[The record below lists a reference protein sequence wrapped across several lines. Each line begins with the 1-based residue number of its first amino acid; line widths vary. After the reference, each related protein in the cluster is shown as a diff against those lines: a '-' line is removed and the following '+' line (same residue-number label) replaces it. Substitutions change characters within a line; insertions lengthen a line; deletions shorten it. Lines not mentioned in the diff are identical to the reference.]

1 MPYAILLAFAFV
13 SALLAGQTAQLNTTF
28 DRLNET
34 GTVSVET
41 ENQTT
46 VEPAESNITGTAQSV
61 EETAPLQTTDV
72 TQPTESNIS
81 GTPDISTPPSGDA
94 APTSTQEP
102 TAVSPQ
108 PSPAPTQPSSLPG
121 TVYPKLVPTPA
132 PSVKEEPK
140 AAPAPQIIHKELKP
154 VAAFKS
160 PLPGKIQGSAAI
172 ELAVKD
178 ALSVEFN
185 VRKSNS
191 LVSRYLGSGQRKEE
205 SKWTFSWNTS
215 LTPNAHYELYAVIT
229 NEFGQYESGTVSVV
243 VLNAVAAAPE
253 TQKKI
258 VDIKEQVQIKEVET
272 TEKKETEKVN
282 TVEAVE
288 QDVKNFSEKLK
299 IDLPPQEAKKVDDA
313 VKTVT
318 QELKPKVEIHL
329 KELGENI
336 SIIKQEEVKRKTAE
350 ELPAPEIAT
359 EKKEQ
364 VIKEITEKIK
374 EEQQKQTEV
383 RQEIAKT
390 IEEAKEKIIQAL
402 PEPKRQEAEPVKAA
416 AVKGAEQL
424 IAQFETNVGKH
435 EEEKIGEAAS
445 VAAKDSDKDGMS
457 DYEEI
462 FRFNT
467 DPFAI
472 DSDGDGFNDG
482 VEVAS
487 GYNPLDPSPA
497 DQIVYEEPKAPEAGV
512 VQPQTFKVEE
522 VKVVEKAK
530 TETGAEVIKK
540 MEIKGKA
547 LPNSFVT
554 IYIYSLPIIVTVKA
568 DANGAWT
575 YTLDKELD
583 DGEHEIYV
591 ATTDNTGKI
600 AAKSAPFTFTKQA
613 AAITLTGITLPAVAP
628 SAEVPSFLSTTYLI
642 LTLSLI
648 AFILGVGLLVIGL
661 LTMKRERQQPP
672 QSPQSPQQ

>member
-1 MPYAILLAFAFV
+1 
-13 SALLAGQTAQLNTTF
+13 
-28 DRLNET
+28 
-34 GTVSVET
+34 
-41 ENQTT
+41 
-46 VEPAESNITGTAQSV
+46 
-61 EETAPLQTTDV
+61 
-72 TQPTESNIS
+72 
-81 GTPDISTPPSGDA
+81 
-94 APTSTQEP
+94 
-102 TAVSPQ
+102 
-108 PSPAPTQPSSLPG
+108 
-121 TVYPKLVPTPA
+121 
-132 PSVKEEPK
+132 
-140 AAPAPQIIHKELKP
+140 
-154 VAAFKS
+154 
-160 PLPGKIQGSAAI
+160 
-172 ELAVKD
+172 
-178 ALSVEFN
+178 
-185 VRKSNS
+185 
-191 LVSRYLGSGQRKEE
+191 
-205 SKWTFSWNTS
+205 
-215 LTPNAHYELYAVIT
+215 
-229 NEFGQYESGTVSVV
+229 
-243 VLNAVAAAPE
+243 NAVAAAPE

-540 MEIKGKA
+540 MEIKGRA

>member
-13 SALLAGQTAQLNTTF
+13 SALLVGQTAQLNTTF

-46 VEPAESNITGTAQSV
+46 VEPTESNITGSDQSV
-61 EETAPLQTTDV
+61 IGTAPLPTSDIA
-72 TQPTESNIS
+72 QPTENNIS
-81 GTPDISTPPSGDA
+81 GIPTG
-94 APTSTQEP
+94 APTPIQEP
-102 TAVSPQ
+102 TTVLPQ
-108 PSPAPTQPSSLPG
+108 PSPATTQTGPLPG
-121 TVYPKLVPTPA
+121 TVYPKPVPTPI

-140 AAPAPQIIHKELKP
+140 PTPTPQIIHKELKP
-154 VAAFKS
+154 AAALKS
-160 PLPGKIQGSAAI
+160 PLPGKIQGSIVI
-172 ELAVKD
+172 ELEVKD

-185 VRKSNS
+185 ARKSNS
-191 LVSRYLGSGQRKEE
+191 LVSQYLGSGERKEE
-205 SKWTFSWNTS
+205 SKWTFPWNTS
-215 LTPNAHYELYAVIT
+215 STPNAHYELYAVIK
-229 NEFGQYESGTVSVV
+229 NEFGQYESGPVSVV
-243 VLNAVAAAPE
+243 VLNEVAAVPE

-272 TEKKETEKVN
+272 TEKNEVEKVY
-282 TVEAVE
+282 TAEAVE

-299 IDLPPQEAKKVDDA
+299 IDLPPQEAKKVEEA
-313 VKTVT
+313 VKIVT
-318 QELKPKVEIHL
+318 QELKPKVEEYL
-329 KELGENI
+329 KQLGENI
-336 SIIKQEEVKRKTAE
+336 SIIKQEEVKRKTTE

-364 VIKEITEKIK
+364 VITAIAEKIK

-402 PEPKRQEAEPVKAA
+402 PESKRQAAEPVKAA
-416 AVKGAEQL
+416 AVKEAEQL
-424 IAQFETNVGKH
+424 IAQFETKVGKH
-435 EEEKIGEAAS
+435 EEEKIGEAAPI
-445 VAAKDSDKDGMS
+445 AAKDSDKDGLS

-467 DPFAI
+467 DPFAV

-482 VEVAS
+482 VEIAS
-487 GYNPLDPSPA
+487 GYDPLDPSPA
-497 DQIVYEEPKAPEAGV
+497 DQIVYEEPKTPEAGV

-522 VKVVEKAK
+522 IKVVETAK
-530 TETGAEVIKK
+530 TETGAEVITK
-540 MEIKGKA
+540 MEIKGRA

-575 YTLDKELD
+575 YTLDKELA
-583 DGEHEIYV
+583 DGDHEIYV
-591 ATTDNTGKI
+591 ATTDNAGKI
-600 AAKSAPFTFTKQA
+600 AAKSAPFAFTKQA
-613 AAITLTGITLPAVAP
+613 AAITLTGITLPSVAP
-628 SAEVPSFLSTTYLI
+628 SAEVPSFLSASYLI

-648 AFILGVGLLVIGL
+648 AFILGVGLLIIGL

>member
-41 ENQTT
+41 DNQNIA
-46 VEPAESNITGTAQSV
+46 EPTELNITGTDQPV
-61 EETAPLQTTDV
+61 DGTAPLSTTDV
-72 TQPTESNIS
+72 MQPTESNIS
-81 GTPDISTPPSGDA
+81 GTPTITTPPSGDV
-94 APTSTQEP
+94 APTPTQEP
-102 TAVSPQ
+102 AAVSPQ

-121 TVYPKLVPTPA
+121 TVYPKPVPTPA

-154 VAAFKS
+154 VAEFKS
-160 PLPGKIQGSAAI
+160 PRPGKNQGSVAI
-172 ELAVKD
+172 ELEVKD
-178 ALSVEFN
+178 ALLVEFN
-185 VRKSNS
+185 IRKSNS

-205 SKWTFSWNTS
+205 NKWTFPWNTS
-215 LTPNAHYELYAVIT
+215 STPNAHYELYAVIT
-229 NEFGQYESGTVSVV
+229 NEFGQYESKPVSVV

-272 TEKKETEKVN
+272 TEKKETEKVH

-299 IDLPPQEAKKVDDA
+299 IDLPPQEAKKVDEA

-336 SIIKQEEVKRKTAE
+336 SIIKQEEVKRKTTE

-359 EKKEQ
+359 EKKERA
-364 VIKEITEKIK
+364 ITAIAEKIK

-402 PEPKRQEAEPVKAA
+402 PEPKRQAAEPVKAA

-445 VAAKDSDKDGMS
+445 VVAKDSDKDGLS

-497 DQIVYEEPKAPEAGV
+497 DQIVYEEPKKPEAGV

-522 VKVVEKAK
+522 IKIVEKAK

-540 MEIKGKA
+540 MEIKGRA

-575 YTLDKELD
+575 YTLDKELA
-583 DGEHEIYV
+583 DGDHEIYV
-591 ATTDNTGKI
+591 ATTDNAGKI
-600 AAKSAPFTFTKQA
+600 AAKSAPFAFTKQA
-613 AAITLTGITLPAVAP
+613 AAISFAGITPPTAAP
-628 SAEVPSFLSTTYLI
+628 SPEVPSFLSTTYLI

-672 QSPQSPQQ
+672 Q